1 MLHRQAARRLQLQR
15 HPEVRGGCG
24 PPIRPIRPAHPIP
37 SIPSIP
43 SIPFIPS
50 PPSTSSRRPTAA
62 SKAELGQ
69 DEYNLLYVALTR
81 AKDNLI
87 INDALFFLLTSTFV
101 SFSFERLELTAEC
114 EGAACVR

>member
-24 PPIRPIRPAHPIP
+24 PPIRPIRPAPPIP

-43 SIPFIPS
+43 ST
-50 PPSTSSRRPTAA
+50 PSTSSRRPTAA